1 MKPTQLLICMLGV
14 SAAIGSVCSARAQS
28 AYAQHNLVSDVPGL
42 ADHTDPNLLNPWGI
56 AFSATSP
63 FWISDNHSG
72 LSTLYNGSGTPQTLV
87 VTVPPPA
94 GCTPPG
100 APTGIIFN
108 NTTNFIVASNAAA
121 RFIFATEDG
130 TISAW
135 ASGATAVLKVDNSA
149 SSAIYKGLALGNA
162 AGSNY
167 LYAADFHNGKIDV
180 VDENFSPVTLAGSFT
195 DPRIPAGFAPFG
207 IESIGTN
214 LWVTYAKQDAD
225 KEDDVPGPGNGYV
238 DIFDTSGN
246 LVKRFASNGALDSPW
261 GVALAP
267 AGFGRFAG
275 HLLIGNF
282 GDGTINAFDPASGAL
297 VGPLSTTNGV
307 PIAIEGLWGLKFGN
321 GGNGGDTNTLYFT
334 AGIAAGGALE
344 DHGLFGSISAVFRA
358 PTPYLQHNLVSDIS
372 GLADWTDPNL
382 LNPWGIAFSATSPFW
397 VSDNHSGLSTLYD
410 SSGTPQTLVVNIPPP
425 TGGTPPA
432 APTGIIFN
440 NTTNFIAASNQVARF
455 IFSTE
460 DGTISAWASGTNA
473 LLKAD
478 NSAAGAIY
486 KGLAL
491 GQANGSNYL
500 YTPDFHNGKVDVFD
514 AEFNPVTLV
523 GAFIDPGIPAGFAPF
538 NIRSIGTNLF
548 VTYAKQDANM
558 EDDVPGP
565 GNGYVDIFD
574 TSGNLVKR
582 FASNGALDSP
592 WGLALAPTG
601 FGQFGG
607 QLLIGNFG
615 DGTINAF
622 DPVSGV
628 FLGQLKDFT
637 GDSIAIQGLWALAFG
652 NGGRGG
658 DTNTLYF
665 TAGIAGTGAIEDHGL
680 FGRVSAVFPLE
691 VSSIA
696 ANGISLTLPWTGG
709 AGPYLVQKKFSLSD
723 TNWQNVMTS
732 ANRSVVV
739 AKDGEAGFFRIADRA
754 TNSVVPLTVWM
765 SGAGEVPPVTT
776 SASGFGTLTVD
787 GNTLNYHINYTGLS
801 GPPIAA
807 HIHGPATSSAL
818 ANPIV
823 MLEPLGTNTFG
834 TLSGTIDLATLTSD
848 QVAAIRS
855 GRSYANIHTD
865 ANGGGEIRG
874 QIAPALLTAILNGA
888 NERPDPVTT
897 TATGL
902 GLLTLIGNQLTYNIT
917 YSGLSAPATAG
928 HIHGPADTNTFANVL
943 QPFPGITGTSGA
955 VAGTLILPQSQLTNV
970 IDGMTYIN
978 IHTTN
983 NPGGEI
989 RGQVIFQ

>member
-1 MKPTQLLICMLGV
+1 MKPAQLLICTFGILAV
-14 SAAIGSVCSARAQS
+14 LGSVCSARAQS
-28 AYAQHNLVSDVPGL
+28 TYAQHNLVSDVPGL

-72 LSTLYNGSGTPQTLV
+72 LSTLYNSSGTPQTLV
-87 VTVPPPA
+87 VTVPTAA
-94 GCTPPG
+94 GGTPPG
-100 APTGIIFN
+100 APTGIVFN
-108 NTTNFIVASNAAA
+108 NTTNFIVASNTVA

-135 ASGATAVLKVDNSA
+135 ASGANAVLKVDHSA
-149 SSAIYKGLALGNA
+149 SGAIYKGLALGK
-162 AGSNY
+162 AGVSNF

-180 VDENFSPVTLAGSFT
+180 VDGNFSPVTSAGSFT
-195 DPRIPAGFAPFG
+195 DPGIPAGFAPFG

-238 DIFDTSGN
+238 DIFDTNGN

-261 GVALAP
+261 GLALAP

-282 GDGTINAFDPASGAL
+282 GDGTINAFDPANGAF
-297 VGPLSTTNGV
+297 VGPLANTNGA

-372 GLADWTDPNL
+372 GMADWTDPNL

-397 VSDNHSGLSTLYD
+397 LSDNHSGLSTLYD

-425 TGGTPPA
+425 TNGAPPA

-440 NTTNFIAASNQVARF
+440 NTTNFIAASNQAARF
-455 IFSTE
+455 IFATE

-473 LLKAD
+473 VLKVD

-491 GQANGSNYL
+491 GNSNGSNYL
-500 YTPDFHNGKVDVFD
+500 YAPDFHNGKVDVFD
-514 AEFNPVTLV
+514 AGFGPVTWA
-523 GAFIDPGIPAGFAPF
+523 GAFIDPEIPAGFAPF
-538 NIRSIGTNLF
+538 NIQSIGANLF
-548 VTYAKQDANM
+548 VTYAKQDADK

-574 TSGNLVKR
+574 ASGTLLKR

-592 WGLALAPTG
+592 WGLALAPAG
-601 FGQFGG
+601 YGQFGG
-607 QLLIGNFG
+607 ELLIGNFG

-622 DPVSGV
+622 DPVSGA
-628 FLGQLKDFT
+628 FLGQVKDFT
-637 GDSIAIQGLWALAFG
+637 GAPIAVPGLWALVFG

-658 DTNTLYF
+658 DANTLYF
-665 TAGIAGTGAIEDHGL
+665 TAGIAGGGAIEDHGL
-680 FGRVSAVFPLE
+680 FGGISPVFPLE

-696 ANGISLTLPWTGG
+696 ANGISLTIPWTGG
-709 AGPYLVQKKFSLSD
+709 AGSFLVQKKYNFSD
-723 TNWQNVMTS
+723 ANWQNVMTS

-739 AKDGEAGFFRIADRA
+739 AKDGETGFFRIADRA
-754 TNSVVPLTVWM
+754 TNSVVPFTVWM
-765 SGAGEVPPVTT
+765 TGAGEAPPVTT
-776 SASGFGTLTVD
+776 SASGFGTMTME
-787 GNTLNYHINYTGLS
+787 GNTLSFHISYSGLS

-807 HIHGPATSSAL
+807 HIHGPASSSEPAGV
-818 ANPIV
+818 IV
-823 MLEPLGTNTFG
+823 PLGPLDTNTFG
-834 TLSGTIDLATLTSD
+834 TLSGSIDLTTLTSN

-865 ANGGGEIRG
+865 ANGDGEIRG
-874 QIAPALLTAILNGA
+874 QIAPALLIAALNGA
-888 NERPDPVTT
+888 NERPNPVTT

-928 HIHGPADTNTFANVL
+928 HIHGPADTNTSAVVL
-943 QPFPGITGTSGA
+943 QPFPGISGTSGS
-955 VAGTLILPQSQLTNV
+955 VSGTLILPLNQLANV
-970 IDGMTYIN
+970 IDGITYIN

-983 NPGGEI
+983 NPDGEI
-989 RGQVIFQ
+989 RGQVLFQ